1 MVALFWFFFAYNKV
15 KLMKRARLLI
25 KLRNSG
31 NSKSFVRFEMR
42 RLMKYLTKPVVKA
55 SIRKI
60 CLSFI

>member
-42 RLMKYLTKPVVKA
+42 RLMKYLTKPVVIA
-55 SIRKI
+55 SI
-60 CLSFI
+60 